1 MKFQKGDELTW
12 HAFLEACHEVDEKA
26 KKHLNA
32 AMQMPQSFSSIEDA
46 EQYFRSLGG
55 ITIEEF
61 EQEMR
66 KMYGL

>member
-12 HAFLEACHEVDEKA
+12 HAFLEACREVDEKA
-26 KKHLNA
+26 GRHRGA

-61 EQEMR
+61 EHEMR
-66 KMYGL
+66 KIYGL